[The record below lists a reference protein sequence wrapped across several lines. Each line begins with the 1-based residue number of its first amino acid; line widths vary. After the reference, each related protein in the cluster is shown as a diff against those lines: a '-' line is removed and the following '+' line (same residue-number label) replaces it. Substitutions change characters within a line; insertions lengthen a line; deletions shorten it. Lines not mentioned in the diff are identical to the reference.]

1 MMDVWFVKSV
11 ILPILAGVAI
21 TFVGWK
27 MSRSMPFGW
36 RRTVLRSGLIAVT
49 ITPSIYGHMGILP
62 AIYLALFAPG
72 EDKLFGAIP
81 ILIVWILSFFIIL
94 IFEGN
99 LFLFVVGAIPG
110 PLISLF
116 VLDRIFPRNLSN
128 MPIIWICPVLL
139 VGGVLTGSLLVWLK
153 THLVKTR
160 RVQVP

>member
-1 MMDVWFVKSV
+1 MDIYFVKSV

-36 RRTVLRSGLIAVT
+36 RRTALRSGLIAVT
-49 ITPSIYGHMGILP
+49 TTPTLYGHMGILP

-72 EDKLFGAIP
+72 EDKLYGVVP
-81 ILIVWILSFFIIL
+81 ILIIWTLSFFIIL

-110 PLISLF
+110 PFISLF
-116 VLDRIFPRNLSN
+116 ALERIFPGNLN
-128 MPIIWICPVLL
+128 YMPIIWICPVLL
-139 VGGVLTGSLLVWLK
+139 VGGVLTGSLSVWLK
-153 THLVKTR
+153 TRLVKTR
-160 RVQVP
+160 RGQVP